1 MNRADLEG
9 HGMLFGQSVQLFPES
24 ASTLAEEVDGLFFFI
39 LAVTLFFTLLIATL
53 ILVFLVKYRRR
64 SGAPR
69 PPHIHGSL
77 ALEATWTIIPLLIA
91 LGIFVWGARVFVIWA
106 TPPEDALE
114 VYVVGRQWMWHLQH
128 TGGQREINQ
137 LHVPIGRPVKLTLTS
152 QDVVHSFFV
161 PAFRLHRDAIPGR
174 YTNAWFQATK
184 TGRFRLY
191 CSEYC
196 GTNHSS
202 MIGEVIVMDRE
213 AYREW
218 LARGADDSLATKGS
232 KLFRKLQCVA
242 CHSADSRAKAPLLED
257 LYLRR
262 VDLNDGTRVRADE
275 DYLRE
280 SIRNPSAKIVLGF
293 QAPSIMPPFDEDLVD
308 EEEMIQLIAF
318 LRSLGP
324 GETPP
329 RVENAAPP
337 AINLPPAKEPQGKK
351 Q

>member
-1 MNRADLEG
+1 MCFAQVALY
-9 HGMLFGQSVQLFPES
+9 PET
-24 ASTLAEEVDGLFFFI
+24 ASTLAEQVDGLFFFI
-39 LAVTLFFTLLIATL
+39 LAVTVFFTLLIAA
-53 ILVFLVKYRRR
+53 LVIIFIVRYRRR
-64 SGAPR
+64 STSDR

-77 ALEATWTIIPLLIA
+77 RLELTWTIIPLLIA
-91 LGIFVWGARVFVIWA
+91 LGMFVWGARVYVTWA
-106 TPPEDALE
+106 TPPEQSLE

-137 LHVPIGRPVKLTLTS
+137 LHVPVGRPVKLTITS
-152 QDVVHSFFV
+152 QDVIHSFFV
-161 PAFRLHRDAIPGR
+161 PAFRLHRDAVPGR
-174 YTNAWFQATK
+174 YVTAWFEATK

-202 MIGEVIVMDRE
+202 MIGEVVVMDAE

-218 LARGADDSLATKGS
+218 LTRGADDSLATKGS

-242 CHSADSRAKAPLLED
+242 CHSADSRARAPVLEN

-262 VDLNDGTRVRADE
+262 VPLADGTTVVADE

-280 SIRNPSAKIVLGF
+280 SIRNPSAKIVAGF
-293 QAPSIMPPFDEDLVD
+293 QAPSIMPPFTDDLVD
-308 EEEMIQLIAF
+308 EEELIQLIAF
-318 LRSLGP
+318 LRALGT

-329 RVENAAPP
+329 RVESAAPP
-337 AINLPPAKEPQGKK
+337 AVGRPEAKSPEGK
-351 Q
+351 QQP